1 MDFLRLSASDFFLS
15 MPSVNAQVLEQTL
28 PQKPS
33 TAPSEMMDEQ
43 SGQSVHEV
51 VLKYVIDTGD
61 GYYFDQ
67 ERAKNAGESD
77 DVLLVGQLFDQIAQQ
92 NDEYGGEGHEIT
104 PEFHWREFYRYG
116 NWCGLNHGSGRPIDA
131 LDEACMHH
139 DFCYARTNFNNCGC
153 DNALRDGAI
162 RAQSRISAWGKANAE
177 AIIAWTLRK
186 SCSWW

>member
-1 MDFLRLSASDFFLS
+1 

-33 TAPSEMMDEQ
+33 TAPSEIMDEQ

-177 AIIAWTLRK
+177 AIIVLLKLWL
-186 SCSWW
+186 